1 MVSVYS
7 VYYFPDIY
15 NFVSP
20 NLFAIRNCLMLGG
33 RRPGSSVEETGE
45 VISYSWG
52 MSFLAGLL

>member
-15 NFVSP
+15 NFVPP
-20 NLFAIRNCLMLGG
+20 NFFCHQELPYFRGKETG
-33 RRPGSSVEETGE
+33 RSVEEIGE
-45 VISYSWG
+45 IISYSWG